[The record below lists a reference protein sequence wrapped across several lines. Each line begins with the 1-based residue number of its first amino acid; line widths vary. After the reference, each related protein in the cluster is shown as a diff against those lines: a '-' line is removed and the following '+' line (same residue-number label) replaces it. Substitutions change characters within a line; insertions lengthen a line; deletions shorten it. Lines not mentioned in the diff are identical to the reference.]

1 MNNTTDCSCEKC
13 NRAACGCSADGNKG
27 CSCSDGLQASS
38 KGARVRASGVQR
50 TVIDG
55 PFAETKE
62 LLVGTSIIQG
72 KSKDEAIAF
81 ANRRIE
87 VPMESIPVDASE
99 KKDGWL
105 KKEQEFRAPE
115 CGCEKPCKCNGCGYC
130 GETK

>member
-1 MNNTTDCSCEKC
+1 MNNTTDCSCKKC
-13 NRAACGCSADGNKG
+13 NRAACGCSADGNNG
-27 CSCSDGLQASS
+27 CSCSDALQASS
-38 KGARVRASGVQR
+38 KGARVRASGIQR

-87 VPMESIPVDASE
+87 VPME
-99 KKDGWL
+99 
-105 KKEQEFRAPE
+105 
-115 CGCEKPCKCNGCGYC
+115 
-130 GETK
+130 